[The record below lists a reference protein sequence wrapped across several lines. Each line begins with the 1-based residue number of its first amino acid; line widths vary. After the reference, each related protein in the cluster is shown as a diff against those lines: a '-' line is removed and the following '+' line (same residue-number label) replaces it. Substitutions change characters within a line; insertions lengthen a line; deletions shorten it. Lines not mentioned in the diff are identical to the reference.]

1 MKGLEITVNCL
12 ALDLQD
18 FPSKRA
24 LADPR
29 GTLLRPSSGG
39 RGGHWIAGAGA
50 GELGGG
56 DLNCAPPRLQ
66 RRDNPRADQ
75 RLGAS
80 LAVPHLRGNPH
91 ESTGAGKVQCAAQR
105 ATARGALGARSD
117 GLGAITACDPVEPN
131 NRRRR
136 APSRLDWARGGS
148 NHSSNCGIRR
158 HPPGR
163 VLELQGGQEVGELP
177 GGAGDSVETDEQT
190 RLASKSRR
198 RGACRRMFH
207 AAHRTLRLLIRPGNL
222 RGRGSSMPREGG
234 REGGRQPRRGH
245 HRDGL
250 DSYLR
255 VLSFVD
261 LFGTFRLS
269 GVSQD

>member
-1 MKGLEITVNCL
+1 MGLNCRAWMEITVTCL
-12 ALDLQD
+12 APDLQD

-39 RGGHWIAGAGA
+39 LGGHWKAGAGA

-56 DLNCAPPRLQ
+56 DLYCAPPRLQ

-75 RLGAS
+75 RLGAG

-117 GLGAITACDPVEPN
+117 GLGAIITACDPVEPN

-163 VLELQGGQEVGELP
+163 VLELQGGQEVEELP
-177 GGAGDSVETDEQT
+177 GGADDSVETDGFLPEWPII
-190 RLASKSRR
+190 S
-198 RGACRRMFH
+198 F
-207 AAHRTLRLLIRPGNL
+207 
-222 RGRGSSMPREGG
+222 GRI
-234 REGGRQPRRGH
+234 
-245 HRDGL
+245 
-250 DSYLR
+250 
-255 VLSFVD
+255 
-261 LFGTFRLS
+261 
-269 GVSQD
+269 